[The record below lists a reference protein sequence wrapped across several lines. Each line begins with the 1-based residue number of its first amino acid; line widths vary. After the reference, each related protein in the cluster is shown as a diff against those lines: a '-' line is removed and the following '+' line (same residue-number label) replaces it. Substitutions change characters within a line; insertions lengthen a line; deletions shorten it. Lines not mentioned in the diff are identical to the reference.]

1 MCYLEGKPLRPELP
15 GHCTEKCS
23 LYLSVCVPIVF
34 DGLLDGC
41 ECSGDSYCTECPY
54 YDECGMQK
62 GEAYVITAVKS
73 KIKNGVHRI
82 VYISND
88 SPYYSWRLIIK
99 GL

>member
-1 MCYLEGKPLRPELP
+1 MCLLEGQSLRPELP

-41 ECSGDSYCTECPY
+41 ECSGDSYCEECPY

-62 GEAYVITAVKS
+62 GAFDERFSITT
-73 KIKNGVHRI
+73 NGAGTGKVPRI
-82 VYISND
+82 SGIWKDNCERD
-88 SPYYSWRLIIK
+88 A
-99 GL
+99 G